1 MIGALGTFVALR
13 HPHYR
18 RFWWGG
24 LVSLTGTWMKVT
36 ALAWLVY
43 DLTGSPLMLGTVT
56 FAQTLPTMVLSLVG
70 GALADRSE
78 KRHALVATQAT
89 FLAVAATL
97 AFLTLTG
104 RIEVWHILALSAVT
118 GISSALDMPAR
129 QSLIPYLVARENLLN
144 AVALNSAVFNG
155 SRIFGPALAGLMI
168 DQLGGR
174 SGAGWC
180 FAVNAVAYLAVIGA
194 LLAIPVNSR
203 PDGAERQNIV
213 SAVRDGVAFV
223 YGSPPLRT
231 LIALLAVAGTFG
243 FSYTVLM
250 PVFAKDVLSVPAGGF
265 GMLLTFNGIGATAG
279 ALMVATFRPARPG
292 LLILATLLAF
302 LATLA
307 VFALTTTYALSLAA
321 MVGVGG
327 AMVAYMASTN
337 TTIQSMVP
345 DALRGRVM
353 SIYIL
358 AFFGTAPFG
367 GLIMGSLASA
377 LGARAAVL
385 IGVAVCGVAVLLLRS
400 VVLVGSNRSG

>member
-97 AFLTLTG
+97 AFLTLTD